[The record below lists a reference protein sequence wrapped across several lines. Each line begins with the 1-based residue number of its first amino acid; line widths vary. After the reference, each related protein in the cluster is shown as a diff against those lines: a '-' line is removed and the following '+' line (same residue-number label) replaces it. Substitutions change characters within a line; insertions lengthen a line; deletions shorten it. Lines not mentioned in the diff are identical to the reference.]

1 MLFHIYDLFSHV
13 VEISVDHLLSF
24 DPELTKFKYTCE
36 MFNLDFLEN
45 EASHDKLL
53 IQIFLLFLHV
63 KSHLVLRC
71 TTISVLSSILM

>member
-1 MLFHIYDLFSHV
+1 
-13 VEISVDHLLSF
+13 
-24 DPELTKFKYTCE
+24 